1 MQQEAKTLLE
11 GKGLELVLHRLC
23 LELVENCGD
32 FSNTAIIGLQPRG
45 SLLSANLSKRLE
57 KITGKSIK
65 HGILDITFFR
75 DDFRRGEEILKPNTT
90 KIDFLVEN
98 AHVIL
103 IDDVLYTGRSV
114 RAGLDALLAFGRPK
128 KVELLTLID
137 RKNTR
142 HIPVE
147 SNYIGLTVDTHA
159 GQKVQLTWNE
169 DLTELEKVTLFTK

>member
-1 MQQEAKTLLE
+1 N
-11 GKGLELVLHRLC
+11 LH
-23 LELVENCGD
+23 
-32 FSNTAIIGLQPRG
+32 
-45 SLLSANLSKRLE
+45 KRLE
-57 KITGKSIK
+57 KITGKTIK

-103 IDDVLYTGRSV
+103 IDDVLFTGRSV
-114 RAGLDALLAFGRPK
+114 RAGLDALLAFGRPQ

-159 GQKVQLTWNE
+159 GQKVQL
-169 DLTELEKVTLFTK
+169 